1 MTAENS
7 PHGQELTPRP
17 RPELTPSLEELEK
30 QERRL
35 VFRRFTHDDAW
46 ALGSLLVDMARDRQA
61 PVAVDIHRA
70 GQQLFHAALPG
81 STPDNDAWIARKR
94 RVVER
99 YGSAS
104 YLVGARFRAKG
115 TTFEESSR
123 LDPDTYAAH
132 GGSFP
137 ITVEGVGVVGAV
149 TVSGLPQLE
158 DHRLV
163 VEALERFLDL

>member
-1 MTAENS
+1 MTNDERTA
-7 PHGQELTPRP
+7 
-17 RPELTPSLEELEK
+17 PEATPSIEDLEA

-35 VFRRFTHDDAW
+35 VLPRFTHDDAW
-46 ALGSLLVDMARDRQA
+46 ALGSLLVELARERQA

-99 YGSAS
+99 YGCAS

-115 TTFEESSR
+115 TTFEVSSR
-123 LDPDTYAAH
+123 LDPDRYAAH

-137 ITVEGVGVVGAV
+137 LHVEGAGVIGAV

-158 DHRLV
+158 DHRMV
-163 VEALERFLDL
+163 VEALERFLAQR

>member
-1 MTAENS
+1 MRQTIPQTTA
-7 PHGQELTPRP
+7 GTTPAP
-17 RPELTPSLEELEK
+17 APTVEEL
-30 QERRL
+30 QAQQSRL
-35 VFRRFTHDDAW
+35 VFERFTHDDAW
-46 ALGSLLVDMARDRQA
+46 ALGSLLVELARERRL

-81 STPDNDAWIARKR
+81 SAPDNDAWIARKR

-99 YGSAS
+99 YGAPS
-104 YLVGARFRAKG
+104 YLVGTRFRAKG

-137 ITVEGVGVVGAV
+137 ITVEGVGVIGAV

-158 DHRLV
+158 DHRFV
-163 VEALERFLDL
+163 VEVLERFLGVSAD

>member
-1 MTAENS
+1 MTRDRTGS
-7 PHGQELTPRP
+7 HSVLPPTV
-17 RPELTPSLEELEK
+17 EELES

-35 VFRRFTHDDAW
+35 IFGQFTCEDAW
-46 ALGSLLVDMARDRQA
+46 KLGSMLVEMARELQA
-61 PVAVDIHRA
+61 PVAVDIHRC
-70 GQQLFHAALPG
+70 GQQLFHAALSG

-123 LDPDTYAAH
+123 LDPDRYAAH

-137 ITVEGVGVVGAV
+137 ITVENVGVVGAV
-149 TVSGLPQLE
+149 TVSGLPQVE

-163 VEALERFLDL
+163 VAALERFLFLHRT

>member
-1 MTAENS
+1 MSSGKSEKPVPTV
-7 PHGQELTPRP
+7 
-17 RPELTPSLEELEK
+17 EELEE

-46 ALGSLLVDMARDRQA
+46 TLGSLLVELARERGA

-104 YLVGARFRAKG
+104 YLVGSRFRAKG

-123 LDPDTYAAH
+123 LDADTYAAH

-137 ITVEGVGVVGAV
+137 ITVAGVGVIGSV
-149 TVSGLPQLE
+149 TVSGLPQVE
-158 DHRLV
+158 DHRMV
-163 VEALERFLDL
+163 VEALERFLGE